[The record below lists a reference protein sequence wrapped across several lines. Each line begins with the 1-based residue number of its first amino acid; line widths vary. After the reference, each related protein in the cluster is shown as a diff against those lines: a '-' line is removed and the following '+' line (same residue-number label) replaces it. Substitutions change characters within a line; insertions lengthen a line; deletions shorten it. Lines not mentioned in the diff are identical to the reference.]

1 MGIKTNLSQLTT
13 SATSVQD
20 KVRRNTADQLCATS
34 VSRLVDRGDDPL
46 VSHIGQEAQ
55 GAHQMANGTAI
66 LFRVGW
72 FSIMMVV
79 GVVLAG
85 CDSTVRQLGRSMESS
100 TAVQTEGR
108 EKYADHTHGFTVKY
122 YPKEYVLLTDGSHQ
136 ATTQP
141 SAVQRVR
148 FQRKDLAAG
157 QVADHEP
164 PGLTISVFERSP
176 SPSLRE
182 WLDSCGLLPPGSEI
196 SPVRLTG
203 VKEGVRVTL
212 RQQPAPNEFVYL
224 ETDRY
229 VYGLVPYGAKG
240 GKMLRSFRL
249 LPDFTR
255 AHMRH

>member
-1 MGIKTNLSQLTT
+1 
-13 SATSVQD
+13 
-20 KVRRNTADQLCATS
+20 
-34 VSRLVDRGDDPL
+34 
-46 VSHIGQEAQ
+46 
-55 GAHQMANGTAI
+55 MANDTPI

-85 CDSTVRQLGRSMESS
+85 CDSTVRQLGRLMESS
-100 TAVQTEGR
+100 PAVQTESR

-122 YPKEYVLLTDGSHQ
+122 YPKEYVLLTDDPHQ

-141 SAVQRVR
+141 PAVQRVH
-148 FQRKDLAAG
+148 FQRKDIATGQFAG
-157 QVADHEP
+157 YEP

-182 WLDSCGLLPPGSEI
+182 WLDSSGLLPPGSEV
-196 SPVRLTG
+196 SSVRLTG
-203 VKEGVRVTL
+203 VKEGLRVTI

-224 ETDRY
+224 ANDQY
-229 VYGLVPYGAKG
+229 VYGLVPYGANG

-249 LPDFTR
+249 LPDSTR

>member
-1 MGIKTNLSQLTT
+1 
-13 SATSVQD
+13 
-20 KVRRNTADQLCATS
+20 
-34 VSRLVDRGDDPL
+34 
-46 VSHIGQEAQ
+46 
-55 GAHQMANGTAI
+55 MANGTSI
-66 LFRVGW
+66 LFRAGW
-72 FSIMMVV
+72 FSMVIV
-79 GVVLAG
+79 AGVVLAG
-85 CDSTVRQLGRSMESS
+85 CDSTVRQIGKSSTESS
-100 TAVQTEGR
+100 PVVQTEGR

-122 YPKEYVLLTDGSHQ
+122 YPKEYVLLTDDPHQ

-141 SAVQRVR
+141 PAVQRMH
-148 FQRKDLAAG
+148 FQRKDIATG
-157 QVADHEP
+157 QVVDHEP

-182 WLDSCGLLPPGSEI
+182 WLDSSGLLPSGSEI

-203 VKEGVRVTL
+203 VKEGLRVIL

-224 ETDRY
+224 ETDQY

-249 LPDFTR
+249 LPDASR